1 MINSKIFKIASNNKF
16 YGLKNI
22 YTHKSI
28 TKNSKCGDKIKIEVI
43 MQKKK
48 IISIRY
54 ETESCLLC
62 EASASILAN
71 KIKLFT
77 INDINQDIK
86 ILNKIVKKKGFI
98 LPIKFK
104 VFKDLINKD
113 NLSRFECI
121 MLPFKG
127 LVKALEL

>member
-43 MQKKK
+43 MQKKR

-127 LVKALEL
+127 LIKALEL

>member
-22 YTHKSI
+22 YTHRSI

-54 ETESCLLC
+54 ETESCILC

-77 INDINQDIK
+77 INNINQDIK

-127 LVKALEL
+127 LIKALEL

>member
-127 LVKALEL
+127 LIKALEL

>member
-86 ILNKIVKKKGFI
+86 ILSKIVKKKGFI